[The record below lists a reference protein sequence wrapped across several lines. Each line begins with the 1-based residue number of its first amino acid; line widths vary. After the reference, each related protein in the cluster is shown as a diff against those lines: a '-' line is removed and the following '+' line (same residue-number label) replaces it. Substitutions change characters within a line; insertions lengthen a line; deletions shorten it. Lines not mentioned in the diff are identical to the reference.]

1 MGMVPSPG
9 PIKDGTK
16 AHISTTKRMDLENS
30 TGLMARCTKGN
41 GKMADSMALDFSL
54 QQEIVLILKKVNG
67 WMDVELVGYKNKN
80 ANYYNKKYVLV
91 LFNENSEV

>member
-9 PIKDGTK
+9 QIKDGTQV
-16 AHISTTKRMDLENS
+16 HMSMTKRTDLENS

-41 GKMADSMALDFSL
+41 GKMAGSMALDFSL
-54 QQEIVLILKKVNG
+54 LQDIVLLLKKVNG
-67 WMDVELVGYKNKN
+67 SMDVELVGYKNKN
-80 ANYYNKKYVLV
+80 ANYYNIKYVLT